1 MTQQQPY
8 ESIGRWGQ
16 VEIRRY
22 PEHTIAEV
30 VVDGD
35 FDDAGNRGF
44 RPLFG
49 YIQGQI
55 AMTAPVVQTPGDE
68 GHSVAFVMPEG
79 RDLDTLPVP
88 TDSRVHL
95 RTVAEQLA
103 AALKFSGWGN
113 ASDLDKRGR
122 RCWRRW
128 RTPRGSRSASCG
140 WRASTR
146 RSSRRSCVTTRSWST
161 WSHARPA
168 GDRSAAQLPSAWK
181 AS

>member
-79 RDLDTLPVP
+79 RDLDTLPAP

-95 RTVAEQLA
+95 RTVPEQLA
-103 AALKFSGWGN
+103 GALKFSGWGN
-113 ASDLDKRGR
+113 ANDLDKRGR
-122 RCWRRW
+122 QLLTSLEGSPWQPVGVVRLARFNAPFVPPFLRHNEVVVDVE
-128 RTPRGSRSASCG
+128 PRPTSG
-140 WRASTR
+140 
-146 RSSRRSCVTTRSWST
+146 
-161 WSHARPA
+161 
-168 GDRSAAQLPSAWK
+168 
-181 AS
+181 

>member
-8 ESIGRWGQ
+8 ESVGRWGS

-68 GHSVAFVMPEG
+68 GNTVAFVMPEG
-79 RDLDTLPVP
+79 RDLDTLPAP
-88 TDSRVHL
+88 SDPRVLL
-95 RTVAEQLA
+95 RTVPEQVA
-103 AALKFSGWGN
+103 AALRFSGWGN

-122 RCWRRW
+122 QLLNSLEDSPW
-128 RTPRGSRSASCG
+128 
-140 WRASTR
+140 
-146 RSSRRSCVTTRSWST
+146 
-161 WSHARPA
+161 RPA
-168 GDRSAAQLPSAWK
+168 GIVRLARFNAPFVPPFLRHNEVVVDVEPRSG
-181 AS
+181 

>member
-1 MTQQQPY
+1 MTQEQPY
-8 ESIGRWGQ
+8 ASIGRWGQ

-79 RDLDTLPVP
+79 RDLDTLPAP

-122 RCWRRW
+122 QLLESLADSPWRPIGVVRLA
-128 RTPRGSRSASCG
+128 RFNAPFIPPFLRHNEVVVDVEPRATGG
-140 WRASTR
+140 
-146 RSSRRSCVTTRSWST
+146 
-161 WSHARPA
+161 
-168 GDRSAAQLPSAWK
+168 
-181 AS
+181 